1 MENVNSEEFQNLI
14 DSKLRKDP
22 KDNEPEG
29 QQQQG
34 AQGASVEANGEKKTS
49 KKGKKKEQSVG
60 PIRIKPATRQNAA
73 NRGNPSIEENPAI
86 TGRDDDGQ
94 KERDNQREG
103 DDRGDEEKGKN
114 LGNEREENREVENQG
129 RGQERVPKGFGG
141 IFLDDEGDDEGE
153 TEPEGKVISAAD
165 RMSKRLD
172 EEIEEA
178 FRTGDRKLYD
188 ALAEEKRNWEG
199 FMKREGMGEEGG
211 KRGHQEKEGVENKKK
226 KVLKLASGKPLTNLL
241 IPLSRYWDGI
251 MSDMSRYIPL
261 TIFDPVWLRKD
272 MSVTSTKESRAKTKD
287 ADAKTYN
294 HTPIPSE
301 WRTTT
306 AQWHRQKEL
315 FLQYLAWY
323 EHFEI
328 IPAMKAHF
336 QNVLDIQKENEDCWM
351 VAFRYDLEM
360 RQAYMTFKVGP
371 DEEMADIGIRDSKVE
386 KRAERET
393 ARRNDD
399 AYIDNPYAHG
409 AVKAHIDPIDG
420 TDWRGKTTMW
430 DDVAR
435 GDAAVEARPLK
446 TETTRNTQG
455 RNFDPNYYRR
465 REYGNSYHSGG
476 NGRGSGNGKGK
487 ENGNQ
492 YQKK

>member
-1 MENVNSEEFQNLI
+1 
-14 DSKLRKDP
+14 
-22 KDNEPEG
+22 
-29 QQQQG
+29 
-34 AQGASVEANGEKKTS
+34 
-49 KKGKKKEQSVG
+49 
-60 PIRIKPATRQNAA
+60 
-73 NRGNPSIEENPAI
+73 
-86 TGRDDDGQ
+86 
-94 KERDNQREG
+94 
-103 DDRGDEEKGKN
+103 
-114 LGNEREENREVENQG
+114 
-129 RGQERVPKGFGG
+129 
-141 IFLDDEGDDEGE
+141 
-153 TEPEGKVISAAD
+153 ISAAD

-172 EEIEEA
+172 AEIEEA

-251 MSDMSRYIPL
+251 MSDMS
-261 TIFDPVWLRKD
+261 
-272 MSVTSTKESRAKTKD
+272 SVTSTKESRAKTKD

-446 TETTRNTQG
+446 TETTRNTQSVRSTLWAQSRHEPHQVSQAHGGIPTGPAGLPANAGIGGYRG

-487 ENGNQ
+487 DNG
-492 YQKK
+492 